1 MLEETLEWR
10 STFKPEEILWVSSIH
25 LVQSSRFPAC
35 HRTRSSTT
43 VAFYLLQHEVAAEGA
58 TGKRLTEQTS
68 MTAKEEQSLWWDQ
81 QNRFNCSTY
90 SSSCLGFYLV
100 LAVKNRVLILFGLQN
115 TSSHDNQLRHLVD
128 LLEKC
133 CWAARTNDVADG
145 LHCLVTGQLIEFS
158 RKAYIWFITECS
170 VLLCRPLNISWIPM
184 PSKRWDSCIQGTIG
198 AWSLCTSTLI
208 SRYYYQWNLVERTKS
223 SMTMRSSPDRS
234 RW

>member
-58 TGKRLTEQTS
+58 TGKRLMEQTS

-128 LLEKC
+128 LLEN
-133 CWAARTNDVADG
+133 AAEHQEQMMWLMDFT
-145 LHCLVTGQLIEFS
+145 
-158 RKAYIWFITECS
+158 
-170 VLLCRPLNISWIPM
+170 
-184 PSKRWDSCIQGTIG
+184 
-198 AWSLCTSTLI
+198 AWSLVNSLNSQEKLI
-208 SRYYYQWNLVERTKS
+208 SGS
-223 SMTMRSSPDRS
+223 SLNALFSSAGH
-234 RW
+234 